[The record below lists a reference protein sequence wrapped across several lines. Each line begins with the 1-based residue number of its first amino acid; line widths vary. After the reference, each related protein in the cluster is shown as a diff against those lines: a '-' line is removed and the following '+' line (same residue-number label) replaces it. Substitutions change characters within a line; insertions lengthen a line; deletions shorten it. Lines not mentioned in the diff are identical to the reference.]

1 MKWTARYKGFSLVE
15 VLVSLALAG
24 LLIISLST
32 LFLSGYDKVISAA
45 ESTAAAALA
54 QGELE
59 KIKARDYAELREL
72 VGSGNSYKSGEIQE
86 GKYNITYS
94 LTLVTEEYLVAG
106 ISYTPELLLLEVTVT
121 WHRGRERKRLLAVY
135 LAEGLDT
142 G

>member
-1 MKWTARYKGFSLVE
+1 MKRTARYRGFSLVE

-24 LLIISLST
+24 LLIASLST
-32 LFLSGYDKVISAA
+32 LFLSGYNKVISAA
-45 ESTAAAALA
+45 ESTAAAAMA
-54 QGELE
+54 QGKLE

-72 VGSGNSYKSGEIQE
+72 VGSGNSYKSGEMQE
-86 GKYNITYS
+86 GKYKISYS

-106 ISYTPELLLLEVTVT
+106 IPYNPELLLLEVTVM
-121 WHRGRERKRLLAVY
+121 WHRGRERELSLAVY